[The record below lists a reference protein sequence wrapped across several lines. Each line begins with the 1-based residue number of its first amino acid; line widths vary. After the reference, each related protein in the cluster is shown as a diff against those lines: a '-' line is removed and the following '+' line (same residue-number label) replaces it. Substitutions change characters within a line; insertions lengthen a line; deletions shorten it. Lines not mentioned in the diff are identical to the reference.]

1 MQTLIQW
8 AGESIHWGTPPQS
21 DRPEFLFPLVEE
33 SVLEV
38 AFSDSPLRK
47 LSRAAAIACTSR
59 LAQRVLIEL
68 HYPELNPWWEPWRY
82 RPAVVK
88 APASTQNE
96 GVRFFTQQIEM
107 VDLLERYAP
116 GFAHCGVVEQPLE
129 GDAYEIDGVV
139 FGQDHFYFFN
149 PLRQTW
155 AGDAIAHYGRV
166 DDDDIVAQLRHVA
179 MRVIQAVGLHD
190 CPFCC
195 EFRLIGNL
203 WKLIEVQA
211 RIGEDRREYRELLC
225 GGNAIAVAE
234 RWGQEYLL
242 SRQ

>member
-1 MQTLIQW
+1 MQMIQW
-8 AGESIHWGTPPQS
+8 AGESIHWGTPPRS
-21 DRPEFLFPLVEE
+21 DRPKFLFPLVEE

-47 LSRAAAIACTSR
+47 LPKAAAIACTSR
-59 LAQRVLIEL
+59 LAQRALIEL
-68 HYPELNPWWEPWRY
+68 HCPELNPWWEPWRF
-82 RPAVVK
+82 RAAVVK

-96 GVRFFTQQIEM
+96 GVRFFTQRIEM

-116 GFAHCGVVEQPLE
+116 GFAHAGVVEQFLN

-139 FGQDHFYFFN
+139 FGPDHFYFFN
-149 PLRQTW
+149 ALRQTW
-155 AGDAIAHYGRV
+155 AGDAIAHYGGV
-166 DDDDIVAQLRHVA
+166 DDHGITTQLRRVAQQV
-179 MRVIQAVGLHD
+179 VQAVGLRD

-203 WKLIEVQA
+203 WKLVEVQA

-225 GGNAIAVAE
+225 RGDAIAVAE
-234 RWGQEYLL
+234 RWSHEYLESAL
-242 SRQ
+242 